1 MKSSYLWQKFN
12 RMSLFGQNKWGGS
25 DLKTSLLL
33 FLILVLTTLS
43 YLPLLQNGFL
53 STWDDNRYILDNAY
67 IRKLNFKS
75 IGMLFSMYVD
85 GHYHP
90 FTLISLAI
98 DYQIGG
104 LIPQVYHFHNL
115 LLHLL
120 NTLLVF
126 RFIHLL
132 LNKEKRNVALLT
144 ALLFGIAS
152 IQVESV
158 AWATERKNVLFAL
171 YYLLSLNVWLA
182 YLNNKKVPTYLLA
195 LFFFILA
202 LLSKSMAIPLVFCL
216 IALDYYYHNKW
227 YGKKELL
234 EKVPFLLL
242 AICFGLIGIWAQKSS
257 WGEHLS
263 QEHIGFFERVFYAA
277 YAFVAYAIKIV
288 IPFLLSCFYTYP
300 ELIGSFFVWSSGAI
314 LLIIV
319 LILLILRNFKQGGM
333 ARFGILFYII
343 NIFLLLKLF
352 EFPAGDYIMADR
364 YAYVASIGIM
374 LIIAYYGIQVFQRNE
389 WWKRAGILLL
399 VIYVVFVSV
408 FTFKQ
413 VTAWGSD
420 EDFYSNVIQQCPNAA
435 VAYLNRGTIYQ
446 KQGRIQA
453 AENDFT
459 QAIQYGQGNYK
470 HFANRGILY
479 NETGQYAKAVSDLT
493 RAARLSGNRPEI
505 LSSLGFSLMQTGKM
519 DKALQLFNK
528 VLKLQPDN
536 VEVLT
541 NRGSLNYMV
550 GDLNKALSDYSR
562 ALEIQPDYVNAIYNR
577 GLAYLNLGNPG
588 AAISDFEATLKNEP
602 KHAAAY
608 GNLGVAWSRLGKQ
621 EKAFEAYN
629 KSIALNPDN
638 FEAYLNRGIDY
649 YYQNE
654 NEKALA
660 DFNRCIQLN
669 NSLAPAFYFKG
680 LTLINLGRDSGCA
693 NLKEARNKGFEMAA
707 RMIEKYCK

>member
-1 MKSSYLWQKFN
+1 MLS
-12 RMSLFGQNKWGGS
+12 FGQNKLGAS
-25 DLKTSLLL
+25 NLKTKLLL

-53 STWDDNRYILDNAY
+53 STWDDNRYILENPF
-67 IRKLNFKS
+67 IQKLDFKS
-75 IGMLFSMYVD
+75 IGRFFSMYFD

-90 FTLISLAI
+90 ITLLSLAI
-98 DYQIGG
+98 DYQIDG
-104 LIPQVYHFHNL
+104 LNPQVFHFHNL
-115 LLHLL
+115 LIHLL

-126 RFIHLL
+126 GFIHML

-152 IQVESV
+152 IHVESV
-158 AWATERKNVLFAL
+158 AWATERKNVLFTL
-171 YYLLSLNVWLA
+171 FFLLTLNVWLR
-182 YLNNKKVPTYLLA
+182 YLNNKKTLTYFLA
-195 LFFFILA
+195 LLFFILA

-216 IALDYYYHNKW
+216 IAIDYYYHKKGF
-227 YGKKELL
+227 GKKELIG
-234 EKVPFLLL
+234 KIPFLAL
-242 AICFGLIGIWAQKSS
+242 AILFGIISIWAQKSS

-263 QEHIGFFERVFYAA
+263 QEHISFGERIFYAA
-277 YAFVAYAIKIV
+277 YAYLAYAIKII
-288 IPFLLSCFYTYP
+288 IPFKLSGFYPYP
-300 ELIGSFFVWSSGAI
+300 QLSGTFFLWSSGAI
-314 LLIIV
+314 LLILVII
-319 LILLILRNFKQGGM
+319 ILVFRKFKQGGI
-333 ARFGILFYII
+333 ARFGILFYSI

-352 EFPAGDYIMADR
+352 EVPAGDYIMADR
-364 YAYVASIGIM
+364 YAYVASIGIL
-374 LIIAYYGIQVFQRNE
+374 LIVAYYGVQLAQRNE

-408 FTFKQ
+408 GTFKQ
-413 VTAWGSD
+413 VTTWGSD
-420 EDFYSNVIQQCPNAA
+420 EAFYSNVIQQCPNAA

-446 KQGRIQA
+446 KQGRMQA

-459 QAIQYGQGNYK
+459 QAIQYGPGNYK
-470 HFANRGILY
+470 NFANRGFIY
-479 NETGQYAKAVSDLT
+479 NKTGKYAKAVPDLT
-493 RAARLSGNRPEI
+493 KAARLSGDRPEI

-519 DKALQLFNK
+519 DRALQLFNK

-536 VEVLT
+536 AEVLT
-541 NRGSLNYMV
+541 NRGTVFYTIGKLNE
-550 GDLNKALSDYSR
+550 ALSDYSR

-577 GLAYLNLGNPG
+577 GLTYLNLGNPE
-588 AAISDFEATLKNEP
+588 AAITDFEATLEKEP
-602 KHAAAY
+602 DHAGAY

-638 FEAYLNRGIDY
+638 FEAYLNLGIDY

-680 LTLINLGRDSGCA
+680 LSLINLGRDSGCA
-693 NLKEARNKGFEMAA
+693 NLKQANDKGFEMAA
-707 RMIEKYCK
+707 KMIEKYCK